1 MSLPTTLE
9 LTTTITPSPAQLD
22 RQSINATENGIHVR
36 IVSVSSWELFET
48 QSPEYRDSVLPQ
60 SISARFAVKAT
71 VTQGLHRCIGDRG
84 GVIGVHRSGRFG
96 PRAIVMRE
104 YGFSVENVCQRA
116 LGLLERNHA

>member
-9 LTTTITPSPAQLD
+9 LTTTTTPSPAQLE

-36 IVSVSSWELFET
+36 SVSVPSWELFET

-60 SISARFAVKAT
+60 SIPARFAVEAK
-71 VTQGLHRCIGDRG
+71 VTQAWHRCTGYQEC
-84 GVIGVHRSGRFG
+84 VIGVDRSGRFG

-116 LGLLERNHA
+116 LGLLGRNHA